1 MKMEVFRAWSAA
13 HALSFRPKLFFDWT
27 TSHRRTAGTKAAN
40 LLYFGCMRWMLVFV
54 VMATCT
60 LPGIAQDLT
69 LYRSS
74 KQLFVSKSCGD
85 SLPLDLHFPKTFSPK
100 SKRQLPVVFLFDS
113 QNENT
118 HRHNLS
124 SIDMLTYHGQM
135 PEVLVVGI
143 AFSENN
149 RYALTSNQKL
159 AHNQSTGLE
168 ATAKMLFAELLPQLQ
183 EKYGA
188 SGPVLILGHSRTAY
202 LVNYLYT
209 HHGNKLAFAG
219 CFSGFFEPGCTR
231 SDFQKALLR
240 FSEEQH
246 GPAYYASWGT
256 DPWQEAPYASALRGI
271 DSLVI
276 GLPGASRVLVQSHA
290 GAGHLMNYN
299 LSVPAALSWFFAPY
313 AGLFNQWLYEE
324 VKKVPA
330 DSLLPQLNRAYA
342 ALTPLLGGRI
352 DVPLDAYIS
361 FGNVLWQ
368 QEQWAA
374 MEALLQ
380 QGKNTFPTDY
390 ELHYL
395 LALSLKKQGKAAA
408 YESLAGFETKRAKSD
423 PQLSDSEKNEIIQA
437 YQELASEP

>member
-1 MKMEVFRAWSAA
+1 MYVYSGMLKYILSALCILTG
-13 HALSFRPKLFFDWT
+13 LSA
-27 TSHRRTAGTKAAN
+27 S
-40 LLYFGCMRWMLVFV
+40 
-54 VMATCT
+54 ATE
-60 LPGIAQDLT
+60 LIHFH
-69 LYRSS
+69 S
-74 KQLFVSKSCGD
+74 KTETFVSQKCND
-85 SLPLDLHFPKTFSPK
+85 RFAVDIHVPKTYDPRSQ
-100 SKRQLPVVFLFDS
+100 RHLPVLLLFDS

-135 PEVLVVGI
+135 PELLVVGI
-143 AFSENN
+143 AFSEEN
-149 RYALTSNQKL
+149 RYALTSHQKL
-159 AHNQSTGLE
+159 VHNQSSGLE
-168 ATAKMLFAELLPQLQ
+168 ATAQMLFTELLPQLR

-188 SGPVLILGHSRTAY
+188 NGPVLVLGHSRTAY

-209 HHGNKLAFAG
+209 LHGNKLAFAG

-240 FSEEQH
+240 FSEQQH

-256 DPWQEAPYASALRGI
+256 DPWQEAPYATALRGI
-271 DSLVI
+271 DSMVL
-276 GLPGASRVLVQSHA
+276 GLPGAARVRVQSHA
-290 GAGHLMNYN
+290 GAGHLMNHN

-313 AGLFNQWLYEE
+313 AELFNRWLYEE

-342 ALTPLLGGRI
+342 TLTPQLGGRI

-380 QGKNTFPTDY
+380 QGKSTFPTDY

-395 LALSLKKQGKAAA
+395 LALSLKKQGKTAA
-408 YESLAGFETKRAKSD
+408 YEQITSGETKRAQGD
-423 PQLSDSEKNEIIQA
+423 PQLNESEKKEIISA